1 MIFLKIILLLYSG
14 LAMAIE
20 EPSFTL
26 ESKNDIYEI
35 RSYSPILVAEVYI
48 NENFDDSGSKGFR
61 ILADYI
67 FGKSQDKPEKISM
80 TAPVNQIKTNEGY
93 AIQFTMPSK
102 FTLDSLPKTNDKR
115 ITVKE
120 LPAKRVAVIRY
131 SGSWSKEK
139 YDEKLSELKTALDKD
154 KIKIVGEPNWA
165 RFNSPFQLWFLRRN
179 EIWIE
184 LEKK

>member
-1 MIFLKIILLLYSG
+1 
-14 LAMAIE
+14 MAIE
-20 EPSFTL
+20 EPSFNV

-35 RSYSPILVAEVYI
+35 RSYPPILVAEVFI
-48 NENFDDSGSKGFR
+48 DDDFEDSGSKGFK

-67 FGKSQDKPEKISM
+67 FGNTQNKSEKISM
-80 TAPVNQIKTNEGY
+80 TAPVNQIKSASGY
-93 AIQFTMPSK
+93 AIQFTMPK
-102 FTLDSLPKTNDKR
+102 IYTMETLPKPNDKR
-115 ITVKE
+115 ITIKE
-120 LPAKRVAVIRY
+120 IPAKKVAVIRY

-139 YDEKLSELKTALDKD
+139 YDEKLSELKNALEKD
-154 KIKIVGEPNWA
+154 NIKILGEPNWA